1 MPDMENT
8 ITRVKETH
16 QIMDKARTTI
26 IFNFIMFSNTKV
38 LDIVHLYHVLQ

>member
-16 QIMDKARTTI
+16 QIMSNARTTI
-26 IFNFIMFSNTKV
+26 IFNFNIFSNTKV
-38 LDIVHLYHVLQ
+38 LDIVHLYHVFQ